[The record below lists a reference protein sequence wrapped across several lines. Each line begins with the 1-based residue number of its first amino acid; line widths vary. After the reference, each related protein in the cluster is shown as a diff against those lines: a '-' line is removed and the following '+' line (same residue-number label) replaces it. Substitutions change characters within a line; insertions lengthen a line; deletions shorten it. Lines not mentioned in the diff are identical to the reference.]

1 MITSLWSHEFYLII
15 EVLNLIWLL
24 SLYVP
29 RDSSSISA
37 QFLVLN
43 LYGSFVVLS
52 NKFIIF
58 LLFFIIFNLRSSI
71 IFCVC
76 SRDIYL
82 SLIISSSSFVSKLF
96 FVKVFDTFVIL

>member
-29 RDSSSISA
+29 RDSSLISA

-43 LYGSFVVLS
+43 LDGSFVVLS

-71 IFCVC
+71 IFGVC